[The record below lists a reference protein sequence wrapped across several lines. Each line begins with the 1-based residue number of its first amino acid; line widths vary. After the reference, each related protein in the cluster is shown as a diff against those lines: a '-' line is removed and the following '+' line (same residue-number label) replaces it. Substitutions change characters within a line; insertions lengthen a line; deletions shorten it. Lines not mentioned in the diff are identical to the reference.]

1 MKTIHTKRRTRRFLP
16 MLLLALAPAAAM
28 SDVYDFEI
36 VIFERPGGGASEFWP
51 SDPGA
56 PDPATAIGRLSPAGA
71 SGGATML
78 PGSSK
83 SLGPTVYTLKKKGM
97 VIHDHLA
104 WRQSTRGRNSNSWYW
119 IGGGRLSGLIRMSQ
133 GRYLHL
139 DTDLVLIDSAT
150 SQPYRIKL
158 HRRMRSG
165 ELHYVDHPRLGILV
179 KAKRYR
185 AAAPAADTGGSS
197 ASGEPKPAAPPVS
210 TGQPG

>member
-119 IGGGRLSGLIRMSQ
+119 IGGGRLSGLIRMSR

-139 DTDLVLIDSAT
+139 DTDLVLNDSAT

-158 HRRMRSG
+158 HRRMRSE

-179 KAKRYR
+179 QAKRYR
-185 AAAPAADTGGSS
+185 AAAPADTGGSS

-210 TGQPG
+210 TGKPG